1 MSIYIKPG
9 LRIFRVDIAGL
20 LVEARNDVLL
30 IEARNDVPCEITC
43 VMPGLTR
50 HLPATPG
57 SESHSDRVVRVFAAD
72 RIELDVL
79 DSLVACIVL
88 IEGVPESREHPD

>member
-1 MSIYIKPG
+1 MSIYIKDI
-9 LRIFRVDIAGL
+9 RADIARL
-20 LVEARNDVLL
+20 RVEARNDVLL

-57 SESHSDRVVRVFAAD
+57 SESHSDRVVRVLAAD

-79 DSLVACIVL
+79 DGLVAGIVFL
-88 IEGVPESREHPD
+88 KRAAQRREHLH

>member
-9 LRIFRVDIAGL
+9 LRIFRVYIAGL
-20 LVEARNDVLL
+20 RVEARNDAFPAK
-30 IEARNDVPCEITC
+30 ARNDVPCEITC

-57 SESHSDRVVRVFAAD
+57 SQSHSNRVLRVLAAD

-79 DSLVACIVL
+79 DGLVAGIVFL
-88 IEGVPESREHPD
+88 KRAAQRREHLH